1 MDERFKIFIP
11 VILKHEGGWVH
22 DSDDLGG
29 ETNMGITRRRYPNE
43 DIKNMTVER
52 ATELYYKDFYVKMSL
67 YYIKNDLLALHVFDM
82 GVNAGKQT
90 AVELLQELLKGC
102 PVDGSIGP
110 VTAQAVSY
118 ADITTD
124 LVEAYKAK
132 RIARYYYVSTLRNNK
147 KFLKGWIN
155 RVYKTE
161 L

>member
-29 ETNMGITRRRYPNE
+29 ETNMGITEKRYPGL
-43 DIKNMTVER
+43 DIGKITELE
-52 ATELYYKDFYVKMSL
+52 AKELYYKDFYKPMNL
-67 YYIKNDLLALHVFDM
+67 FYIKDDLLALHVFDM
-82 GVNAGKQT
+82 GINAGRQT
-90 AVELLQELLKGC
+90 AIKLLQEILEGC
-102 PVDGSIGP
+102 ESDGVIGP
-110 VTAQAVSY
+110 VTAQAISY

-132 RIARYYYVSTLRNNK
+132 RIEYYYKVSKRRNNK
-147 KFLKGWIN
+147 KFLNGWIN